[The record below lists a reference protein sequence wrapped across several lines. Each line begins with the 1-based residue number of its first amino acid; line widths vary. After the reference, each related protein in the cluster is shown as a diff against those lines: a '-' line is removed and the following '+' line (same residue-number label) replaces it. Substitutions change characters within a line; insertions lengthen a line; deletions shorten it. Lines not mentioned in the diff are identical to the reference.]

1 MFEQLANT
9 VANVAEQ
16 RLHVGWMQCQR
27 DLDSQTFRAP
37 HETSLFFVEMKPVQ
51 KAMCERATIRDA
63 MPIKAS
69 PENKA

>member
-1 MFEQLANT
+1 
-9 VANVAEQ
+9 
-16 RLHVGWMQCQR
+16 MQCQR